1 MEKLMNVLENPLVS
15 ASKANVNTA
24 VRKLRSHSDRGYPL
38 KVDICCLA
46 YFNEQKLTSW
56 FG

>member
-1 MEKLMNVLENPLVS
+1 MNVQENPPVS
-15 ASKANVNTA
+15 ASKATVNIA
-24 VRKLRSHSDRGYPL
+24 VRKLRSQRDRGYPL

-46 YFNEQKLTSW
+46 YFNEKKLISC